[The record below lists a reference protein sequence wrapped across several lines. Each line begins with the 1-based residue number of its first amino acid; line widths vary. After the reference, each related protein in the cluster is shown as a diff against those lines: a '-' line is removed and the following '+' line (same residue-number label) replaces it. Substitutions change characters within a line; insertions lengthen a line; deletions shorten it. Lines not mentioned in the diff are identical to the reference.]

1 MVKVETIMNIQH
13 EKKKV
18 RWIVVCTLVAVVSI
32 FLLTH
37 FFAIYP
43 GGYSLEKQNGEVLIA
58 KGADSNRVA
67 IDDSV
72 LSQLKIA
79 TLELQINDLKILWYV
94 GVIFTATTLL
104 VLFTFSN
111 LKMRKAVIIIASV
124 YVGMAILV
132 FLQYSSMLSSI
143 DNSIQRLLNG

>member
-1 MVKVETIMNIQH
+1 MNIQH

-72 LSQLKIA
+72 NSELKI
-79 TLELQINDLKILWYV
+79 TSLESNISYLKTLWYV
-94 GVIFTATTLL
+94 GVIFTATVLL
-104 VLFTFSN
+104 GLFTFHN
-111 LKMRKAVIIIASV
+111 LKMKKAVIISASLYIV
-124 YVGMAILV
+124 MAILII
-132 FLQYSSMLSSI
+132 FNYSSVITSI
-143 DNSIQRLLNG
+143 ENTIQHLLNG